1 MESCALSLNT
11 ILFENHS
18 WRHQMFAVF
27 FGFKH
32 NLIELNTLKCLTHVN
47 QLFCLSPAVP
57 AETDSSLDQADGEA
71 KKSGMPLLL
80 TLS

>member
-1 MESCALSLNT
+1 
-11 ILFENHS
+11 
-18 WRHQMFAVF
+18 MFAAF

-32 NLIELNTLKCLTHVN
+32 NLIELNILKCLTHVN
-47 QLFCLSPAVP
+47 KLFCLSPAVP

-71 KKSGMPLLL
+71 RKSGMLLLL

>member
-11 ILFENHS
+11 ILFENHL
-18 WRHQMFAVF
+18 WRHQMFAAF

-32 NLIELNTLKCLTHVN
+32 NLIELNILKCLTHVN
-47 QLFCLSPAVP
+47 KLFCLSPAVP

-71 KKSGMPLLL
+71 RKSGMLLLL